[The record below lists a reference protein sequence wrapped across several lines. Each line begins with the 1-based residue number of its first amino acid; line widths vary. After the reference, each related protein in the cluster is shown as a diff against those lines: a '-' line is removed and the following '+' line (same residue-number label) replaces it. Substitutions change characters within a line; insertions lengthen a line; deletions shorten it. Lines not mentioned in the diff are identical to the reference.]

1 MYHNS
6 LLMMLLILRFHF
18 LDLYN
23 LPNILTFCNIA
34 NLIECVAMFDFI
46 ASVPHSF
53 LNNIKTP
60 SFTFLGVKLGVC
72 FAIC

>member
-23 LPNILTFCNIA
+23 LPAILTLSNIA
-34 NLIECVAMFDFI
+34 NLFECVAMFCFI
-46 ASVPHSF
+46 KGLQVFRVFS
-53 LNNIKTP
+53 
-60 SFTFLGVKLGVC
+60 
-72 FAIC
+72 